1 MGLKMN
7 DRGQVEIGLTKVLSI
22 GVITVFLSVAGGISA
37 ASYQM
42 GALVEK
48 VANIEVWV
56 QGQQEKI
63 EKIPVLMTDI
73 EWIKSRLDQI
83 ADTVNAP
90 KAKQ

>member
-1 MGLKMN
+1 MKN
-7 DRGQVEIGLTKVLSI
+7 NSGQVEIGLTKVLSI

-37 ASYQM
+37 ASYRM
-42 GALVEK
+42 GGLVEK

-90 KAKQ
+90 AAKE